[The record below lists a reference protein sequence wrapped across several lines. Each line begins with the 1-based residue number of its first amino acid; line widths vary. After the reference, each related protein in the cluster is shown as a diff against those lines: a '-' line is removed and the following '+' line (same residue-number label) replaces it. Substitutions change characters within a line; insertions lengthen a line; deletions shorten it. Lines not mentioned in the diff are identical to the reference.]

1 VLALHIDR
9 PALQVL
15 ILPRPLPK
23 AFNAVEPFAASYTS
37 CNDLLA

>member
-1 VLALHIDR
+1 M
-9 PALQVL
+9 LQVL

-37 CNDLLA
+37 CNDLLAWTDGVRSG